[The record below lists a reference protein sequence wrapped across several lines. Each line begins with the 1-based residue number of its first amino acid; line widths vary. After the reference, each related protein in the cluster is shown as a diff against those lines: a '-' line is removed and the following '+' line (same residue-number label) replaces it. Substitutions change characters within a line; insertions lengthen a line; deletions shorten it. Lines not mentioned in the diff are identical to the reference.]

1 MRCRVRVVGPLSWRD
16 VTQRSRSEDSTG
28 LIAGVGAYLIWGM
41 FPIFFGLLAPA
52 GSLEVLAHRMLWT
65 VLLMLGVLAVL
76 GRFGSLRGMGARTWG
91 LVSAA
96 TVAIGINWGVYIYAV
111 VSGHVVEAALGY
123 FVNPLVSVLLG
134 VVLFRERLRPAQIAA
149 LVLAAVA
156 VIVITVDYG
165 RPPVVALTLALSFAL
180 YGVIKKVVPL
190 DPRTSLT
197 AEGVV
202 AAPFAVAYLVVLAVT
217 GTGTF
222 LGNGVGH
229 SLLLMAAGPVT
240 AVPLLLFGVAAQRIP
255 LTTLGILQYLTP
267 ALQMMWGVVVMH
279 EVMPPSRWIGFALIW
294 VALLVFTTDAL
305 VRARRAR
312 RGASR
317 HTETVGAR
325 A

>member
-1 MRCRVRVVGPLSWRD
+1 M
-16 VTQRSRSEDSTG
+16 TQRARSDDSTG
-28 LIAGVGAYLIWGM
+28 LLSGVGAYLIWGL

-52 GSLEVLAHRMLWT
+52 GSLEVLAHRMVWT
-65 VLLMLGVLAVL
+65 VLLMLVVLVVL
-76 GRFGSLRGMGARTWG
+76 GRLGSLRGMGARTWG

-96 TVAIGINWGVYIYAV
+96 TVAIGINWGTYIYAI

-134 VVLFRERLRPAQIAA
+134 VLIFREKLSRAQVAA
-149 LVLAAVA
+149 LVLAAIA
-156 VIVITVDYG
+156 VVIITVDYG
-165 RPPVVALTLALSFAL
+165 RPPLVALTLALSFAT
-180 YGVIKKVVPL
+180 YGLIKKVIPL

-217 GTGTF
+217 GAGSF
-222 LGNGVGH
+222 FGNGVGH

-267 ALQMMWGVVVMH
+267 VLQMVWGVAVMH

-294 VALLVFTTDAL
+294 TALVVFTTDAL
-305 VRARRAR
+305 VRARRTR
-312 RGASR
+312 R
-317 HTETVGAR
+317 R
-325 A
+325 AQSAVEAVAVP

>member
-1 MRCRVRVVGPLSWRD
+1 M
-16 VTQRSRSEDSTG
+16 
-28 LIAGVGAYLIWGM
+28 AGVGAYLIWGL

-76 GRFGSLRGMGARTWG
+76 GRLGSLRGLSARTWA

-96 TVAIGINWGVYIYAV
+96 TVAIAINWGVYIYAV

-134 VVLFRERLRPAQIAA
+134 VVLFGERLRPAQIAA

-165 RPPVVALTLALSFAL
+165 RPPIVALTLALSFAL

-202 AAPFAVAYLVVLAVT
+202 AALFAVIYLVVLAVT
-217 GTGTF
+217 GTGSF
-222 LGNGVGH
+222 FGNGVGH

-240 AVPLLLFGVAAQRIP
+240 AAPLLLFGVAAQRIP

-267 ALQMMWGVVVMH
+267 GLQMVWGVVFMH

-294 VALLVFTTDAL
+294 VALVVFTTDAL
-305 VRARRAR
+305 VRARRVR

-317 HTETVGAR
+317 DAGTVGVR

>member
-1 MRCRVRVVGPLSWRD
+1 M
-16 VTQRSRSEDSTG
+16 TQRARSDDSTG
-28 LIAGVGAYLIWGM
+28 LLSGVGAYLIWGL

-52 GSLEVLAHRMLWT
+52 GSLEVLAHRMVWT
-65 VLLMLGVLAVL
+65 VLLMLVVLVVL
-76 GRFGSLRGMGARTWG
+76 GRLGSLRGMGARTWG

-96 TVAIGINWGVYIYAV
+96 TVAIGINWGTYIYAI

-134 VVLFRERLRPAQIAA
+134 VLIFREKLSRAQVAA
-149 LVLAAVA
+149 LVLAAIA
-156 VIVITVDYG
+156 VVIITVDYG
-165 RPPVVALTLALSFAL
+165 RPPLVALTLALSFAT
-180 YGVIKKVVPL
+180 YGLIKKVIPL

-217 GTGTF
+217 GAGSF
-222 LGNGVGH
+222 FGNGVGH

-267 ALQMMWGVVVMH
+267 VLQMVWGVAVMH

-294 VALLVFTTDAL
+294 TALVVFTTDAL
-305 VRARRAR
+305 VRARRTR
-312 RGASR
+312 RQAQSAV
-317 HTETVGAR
+317 EAVAVP
-325 A
+325 

>member
-1 MRCRVRVVGPLSWRD
+1 MM
-16 VTQRSRSEDSTG
+16 
-28 LIAGVGAYLIWGM
+28 AGVGAYLIWGM

-96 TVAIGINWGVYIYAV
+96 TVAIAINWGVYIYAV

-156 VIVITVDYG
+156 VTVITVDYG
-165 RPPVVALTLALSFAL
+165 RPPLVALTLALSFAL

-202 AAPFAVAYLVVLAVT
+202 AAPFAVVYLVVLAVT
-217 GTGTF
+217 GTGSF
-222 LGNGVGH
+222 FGNGVGH

-240 AVPLLLFGVAAQRIP
+240 AAPLLLFGVAAQRIP

-267 ALQMMWGVVVMH
+267 ALQMVWGVVVMH
-279 EVMPPSRWIGFALIW
+279 EVMPPSRWIGFGLIW
-294 VALLVFTTDAL
+294 VALVVFTTDAL
-305 VRARRAR
+305 VRARRVR
-312 RGASR
+312 RAASR
-317 HTETVGAR
+317 DAETVGAR

>member
-1 MRCRVRVVGPLSWRD
+1 MLS
-16 VTQRSRSEDSTG
+16 G
-28 LIAGVGAYLIWGM
+28 FGAYLIWGA

-52 GSLEVLAHRMLWT
+52 GSLEVLAHRMVWT

-76 GRFGSLRGMGARTWG
+76 GRLGSLRGLGRRTWA
-91 LVSAA
+91 LVAAA
-96 TVAIGINWGVYIYAV
+96 TVAIAINWGVYIYAV

-149 LVLAAVA
+149 LALAAIA
-156 VIVITVDYG
+156 VVIITVDYG
-165 RPPVVALTLALSFAL
+165 RPPIVALTLALSFAL

-202 AAPFAVAYLVVLAVT
+202 AAPFAIGFLIVLAVT
-217 GTGTF
+217 GAGTF
-222 LGNGVGH
+222 FAHGAGH

-267 ALQMMWGVVVMH
+267 ALQMVWGVAVMH
-279 EVMPPSRWIGFALIW
+279 EVMPPSRWAGFVLIW
-294 VALLVFTTDAL
+294 IALVVFTTDAL
-305 VRARRAR
+305 LRARRAR
-312 RGASR
+312 AERSR
-317 HTETVGAR
+317 HAETVGAR

>member
-1 MRCRVRVVGPLSWRD
+1 M
-16 VTQRSRSEDSTG
+16 TQRPRSEDSTG
-28 LIAGVGAYLIWGM
+28 MMAGVGAYLIWGM

-96 TVAIGINWGVYIYAV
+96 TVAIAINWGVYIYAV

-156 VIVITVDYG
+156 VTVITVDYG
-165 RPPVVALTLALSFAL
+165 RPPLVALTLALSFAL

-202 AAPFAVAYLVVLAVT
+202 AAPFAVVYLVVLAVT
-217 GTGTF
+217 GTGSF
-222 LGNGVGH
+222 FGNGVGH

-240 AVPLLLFGVAAQRIP
+240 AAPLLLFGVAAQRIP

-267 ALQMMWGVVVMH
+267 ALQMVWGVVVMH
-279 EVMPPSRWIGFALIW
+279 EVMPPSRWIGFGLIW
-294 VALLVFTTDAL
+294 VALVVFTTDAL
-305 VRARRAR
+305 VRARRVR
-312 RGASR
+312 RAASR
-317 HTETVGAR
+317 DAETVGAR

>member
-1 MRCRVRVVGPLSWRD
+1 M
-16 VTQRSRSEDSTG
+16 TQRTRSEDSTG
-28 LIAGVGAYLIWGM
+28 LLAGVGAYLIWGM

-52 GSLEVLAHRMLWT
+52 GSLEVLAHRMVWT

-76 GRFGSLRGMGARTWG
+76 GRLGSLRGMGARAWG

-111 VSGHVVEAALGY
+111 TSGHVVEAALGY

-156 VIVITVDYG
+156 VVVITVDYG
-165 RPPVVALTLALSFAL
+165 RPPIVALTLALSFAL

-202 AAPFAVAYLVVLAVT
+202 AAPFAVGYLVVLAAT
-217 GTGTF
+217 GTGSF

-267 ALQMMWGVVVMH
+267 VLQMMWGVVVMH
-279 EVMPPSRWIGFALIW
+279 EVMPPSRWVGFALIW
-294 VALLVFTTDAL
+294 VALVVFTTDAL
-305 VRARRAR
+305 VRARRVR

-317 HTETVGAR
+317 DTETVGAR

>member
-1 MRCRVRVVGPLSWRD
+1 MMS
-16 VTQRSRSEDSTG
+16 
-28 LIAGVGAYLIWGM
+28 GVGAYLIWGL
-41 FPIFFGLLAPA
+41 FPIFFGLLDPA

-65 VLLMLGVLAVL
+65 VVLMLIVLAVL
-76 GRFGSLRGMGARTWG
+76 GKFGSLRGLGARTWG
-91 LVSAA
+91 LVTAA

-111 VSGHVVEAALGY
+111 TSGHVVEAALGY

-156 VIVITVDYG
+156 VVVITVDYG
-165 RPPVVALTLALSFAL
+165 RPPLVALTLALTFAS
-180 YGVIKKVVPL
+180 YGVVKKVVPL

-217 GTGTF
+217 GTGSF

-229 SLLLMAAGPVT
+229 SMLLMAAGPVT

-267 ALQMMWGVVVMH
+267 GLQMVWGVAVMH

-294 VALLVFTTDAL
+294 VALVVFTADAL

-312 RGASR
+312 GDRLR
-317 HTETVGAR
+317 HAETVGAS